1 MLFWMGDF
9 LNTQHPREL
18 GKHADHVYV
27 TLMRSRTMSMGLA
40 NIFFSLLCFL
50 FVNPSLQRTHKCVC
64 KSRCIMLVSANGG
77 LVFELITDAVVWV
90 APIHTALECRHSLE
104 CVWSLTTE

>member
-1 MLFWMGDF
+1 
-9 LNTQHPREL
+9 
-18 GKHADHVYV
+18 
-27 TLMRSRTMSMGLA
+27 MSMGLA

-50 FVNPSLQRTHKCVC
+50 FVNPSLQRTHKSVC

-77 LVFELITDAVVWV
+77 LVFELITDVVVWV
-90 APIHTALECRHSLE
+90 APTYTTLECRHSLE